1 MANLTAL
8 RTSVRRLIGEEDVN
22 DTHFTTE
29 EIDAYINEA
38 VLFLGVEMEWPLQTS
53 TAVGVQEQALYS
65 LPTDF
70 VSLVDVY
77 YDDRKLV
84 SVDRDD
90 LSALNAAWQ
99 DAPPGT
105 PKYVYKADNFVIGL
119 WPEPSAEE
127 AEKLIQIQYI
137 QVPAVLSASDS
148 IPDLHQAYHLCLPYY
163 AAAKCEAKVENDKK
177 AKSNMDLFELHRR
190 MLMARVQRF
199 DGGSMRWKFVG

>member
-38 VLFLGVEMEWPLQTS
+38 ILFLGVEMEWPLQTS
-53 TAVGVQEQALYS
+53 TAVGMENQALYS
-65 LPTDF
+65 LPSDF

-84 SVDRDD
+84 SVDRED
-90 LSALNAAWQ
+90 LAALNVAWQ
-99 DAPPGT
+99 DAPSGT

-119 WPEPSAEE
+119 HPEPDAVN
-127 AEKLIQIQYI
+127 AGLLIQIQYI
-137 QVPAVLSASDS
+137 QVPATIIEEGDA
-148 IPDLHQAYHLCLPYY
+148 PDLHQAYHLCLPYY

-199 DGGSMRWKFVG
+199 DGGSMRWKFTG